1 MVYVNRYTKDVV
13 TVLSGFAGYIEL
25 LLSENHKCVQPYTKR
40 LKTAQTYCATIIDGI
55 LRDVDETQRNMLAKQ
70 AKHTTVLLVPDEQA
84 KRTPGLCVI
93 DANTVNQLIN
103 AAFSECFLCEK
114 TMRAERE
121 CPLRKNP
128 LAAGAEVYD
137 NGKGVCP
144 FKRGL

>member
-1 MVYVNRYTKDVV
+1 MAYVNRYQKDVV
-13 TVLSGFAGYIEL
+13 SVISGFAQYMDTL
-25 LLSENHKCVQPYTKR
+25 LADNNRCVQAHTKR
-40 LKTAQTYCATIIDGI
+40 LKTMRTFCEIIINDI
-55 LRDVDETQRNMLAKQ
+55 LNDIDKDQRNMLAKQ
-70 AKHTTVLLVPDEQA
+70 AQHTTVLLVPDEQA

-121 CPLRKNP
+121 CPLRKNL

>member
-1 MVYVNRYTKDVV
+1 MAYVNRYAKDVV

-70 AKHTTVLLVPDEQA
+70 AKHATVLLVPDEQA

-121 CPLRKNP
+121 CPLRKNL

>member
-1 MVYVNRYTKDVV
+1 MAYVNRYAKDVV

-70 AKHTTVLLVPDEQA
+70 AKHATVLLVPDEQA

-103 AAFSECFLCEK
+103 SAFSECFLCEK

-121 CPLRKNP
+121 CPLRKNL